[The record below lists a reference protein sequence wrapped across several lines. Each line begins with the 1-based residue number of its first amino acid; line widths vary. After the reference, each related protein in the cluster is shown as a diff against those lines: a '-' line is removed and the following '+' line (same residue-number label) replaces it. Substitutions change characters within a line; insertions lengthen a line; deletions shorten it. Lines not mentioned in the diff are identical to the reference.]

1 MAGNRK
7 YDRVI
12 KSLPDPR
19 ALANR
24 AEALARYRY
33 EPPVT
38 NNDLDPQ
45 VYQAFSAEP
54 NITTNGRPSNVGI
67 LKEMDITNDMSEV
80 VGIPTSLKQQ
90 SYDTKYFN
98 RYRTIYPGDE
108 LVSGKHYMFIVKPDL
123 NIIDAAAKDPYFANL
138 LMTKPYI
145 LQALTHIDIV
155 NAPIAV
161 NGASQIY
168 PVDEDNHFISFL
180 SNRAMSFTL
189 PDYQVAEYKLDQP
202 FTNFSTS
209 YAGNSNEIR
218 TNQSVQIQFRETE
231 NLDITALFDAWIKYI
246 DLVSYGIVT
255 PFYDYN
261 TSAMYYGVPIID
273 YATSIYEIITKP
285 DGTEIIYWAKMTGV
299 FPTSI
304 PHSNYQFTV
313 EDRLDNGIEIQFSG
327 GLPETLNPK
336 IFSDFNYNAGIFT
349 DGGSSNEL
357 PNTMRIKNPKF
368 VPHAQIFDDVD
379 GTPSGSSIVGA
390 PFITF
395 DTLNKVYKL
404 RWRPRS

>member
-1 MAGNRK
+1 MATGSK
-7 YDRVI
+7 KLDEKI
-12 KSLPDPR
+12 KSLDGTYNAVR
-19 ALANR
+19 RLSKAETLAKYNSMNSF
-24 AEALARYRY
+24 E
-33 EPPVT
+33 
-38 NNDLDPQ
+38 NNELSPQ
-45 VYQAFSAEP
+45 VYNVFSGEP
-54 NITTNGRPSNVGI
+54 AVTDPGKTTNTGI
-67 LKEMDITNDMSEV
+67 LKELDITNDMSEV
-80 VGIPTSLKQQ
+80 VGISTSTKQR

-108 LVSGKHYMFIVKPDL
+108 LVTGKHYMFIVKPDL
-123 NIIDAAAKDPYFANL
+123 NIIDAAAKDPYFANMML
-138 LMTKPYI
+138 TKPYI
-145 LQALTHIDIV
+145 MQALTHLDII
-155 NAPIAV
+155 NSDLPTRTP
-161 NGASQIY
+161 N
-168 PVDEDNHFISFL
+168 EDNHFISFL
-180 SNRAMSFTL
+180 SNRAMSFSL

-202 FTNFSTS
+202 FTQFSTS

-218 TNQSVQIQFRETE
+218 TNQSVQVQFRETE

-255 PFYDYN
+255 PYYDYN

-285 DGTEIIYWAKMTGV
+285 DGTEIIYWAKITGV
-299 FPTSI
+299 FPTTM
-304 PHSNYQFTV
+304 PHSNYQYTY
-313 EDRLDNGIEIQFSG
+313 EDRMDNGIEIQFSG

-349 DGGSSNEL
+349 DGGISNEL
-357 PNTMRIKNPKF
+357 PTQMRITNPKS
-368 VPHAQIFDDVD
+368 VPHSQVFADVD

-390 PFITF
+390 PFVTF